1 MINGQDI
8 SSKKVNIE
16 GKYNRYKM
24 KKVTHQ
30 KEEIKKRIESEKW
43 ELPEEYFKPE
53 MQLLFMHKIIETKLS
68 KGDDISEVENDT
80 QSEDKNVNSLEV
92 LKILTQQIH
101 KKIYGYKQQDTLKK
115 ILDENK
121 FITFDNI
128 VHKLIEC
135 KLNCYYCKIKMM
147 VLYDISREMTQW
159 SVDRIDNDLGHNID
173 NYHLSCLD
181 CNLKRKRRTD
191 DKFLFTKQLHLIK
204 HETN

>member
-1 MINGQDI
+1 MINTQDV
-8 SSKKVNIE
+8 SSKKINIE

-30 KEEIKKRIESEKW
+30 KEELKKRIESEKW
-43 ELPEEYFKPE
+43 DLPEEYYKPE
-53 MQLLFMHKIIETKLS
+53 MQLLFMHKIIQTNLYK
-68 KGDDISEVENDT
+68 SEVEDKCDT
-80 QSEDKNVNSLEV
+80 DAYEDKNVNSLEV

-115 ILDENK
+115 ILDEHK

-135 KLNCYYCKIKMM
+135 KLNCYYCKASMM
-147 VLYDISREMTQW
+147 ILYDISREMTQW
-159 SVDRIDNDLGHNID
+159 SVDRIDNDLGHNVD

-191 DKFLFTKQLHLIK
+191 EKFLFTKQLHLIK